1 MQYSVESKSQ
11 LAKLLASENLIVE
24 HKKVQTASFDLKNR
38 VLSCPI
44 WKDMSGEM
52 YDLLLGHEVGHALET
67 PEEGWHDAVT
77 TGKSKF
83 SKNFKHFL
91 NVVEDARIEK
101 KIKRKFP
108 GIKSS
113 FIKAYGQLIDRD
125 FFGIKDKNLNALP
138 FIDRLNLY
146 TKGGYNLGIR
156 FDNAEETALLKAV
169 EACETWE
176 DVVEVTGAVFDYSKK
191 EQQEES
197 KLKQKATAGDSDGD
211 NEDYDYDDT
220 DGYGDSD
227 YEDSDDYEDDDGEES
242 DGESDNTKSEKQN
255 GNEESD
261 EDSIER
267 KVNRYKNTANS
278 FSNNEDD
285 DEEPRCETDE
295 NFRDN
300 ESLLL
305 DAKSKEYVYVTIPK
319 YYPENSITPYKRVHE
334 LMENYWLNSVYT
346 PDSDSV
352 RSVQDNLLKE
362 FKNRNDRYVSLL
374 AKEFEMRKA
383 ASKFSKQ
390 KVSETGDI
398 DISRIYKY
406 KVDDNI
412 FRKVMRVPK
421 GKSHG
426 LVLILDR
433 SGSMDD
439 NMANSIEQI
448 LILTMFCRKVNI
460 PFTVYGFG
468 NCTKSRS
475 LDNRDDRILPSFS
488 KNKNDLFLSD
498 VFMREYMNSRMGN
511 AEFNRCLRNMVSL
524 MTSYMPRFQRK
535 INRPPSETLSNTP
548 MIEAIIASRHI
559 TNEFRKVNNLD
570 IVNMVLIHDG
580 DADNISGYYDGT
592 KNEYGSHRT
601 NWFSEKTQSVVIR
614 DEQTKTEFLLK
625 NENNKDNDPMRVAIF
640 DWYKQTTGAKIIGF
654 FLIGAGHQARAA
666 IQRKYISG
674 NELVVKTDEYNPYE
688 NHNRWL
694 REKEEAREMLKVIKT
709 TKFLESRN
717 GGYNKFFL
725 IPGGTDLNIEEEE
738 LSVDGNVTASK
749 LRTAFIK
756 MNKKKQVSRVL
767 VNRFIGEIAM

>member
-113 FIKAYGQLIDRD
+113 FIKAYGQLLDRD
-125 FFGIKDKNLNALP
+125 FFGINDKNVNDLP

-146 TKGGYNLGIR
+146 TKGGYNLGIQ
-156 FDNAEETALLKAV
+156 FDGGDETALLEAV
-169 EACETWE
+169 EACESWE
-176 DVVEVTGAVFDYSKK
+176 DVVEVTGAIFDYSKK

-197 KLKQKATAGDSDGD
+197 KLKQRATAGDSDGD
-211 NEDYDYDDT
+211 NEDYDYDET

-227 YEDSDDYEDDDGEES
+227 YEDSDDYEDADGEES

-261 EDSIER
+261 EDSVER
-267 KVNRYKNTANS
+267 KVNRYKDTANS

-285 DEEPRCETDE
+285 EPRCETDE
-295 NFRDN
+295 NFREN

-305 DAKSKEYVYVTIPK
+305 DAKSKEYVYLNIPK
-319 YYPENSITPYKRVHE
+319 YNPENSITPYKRVHE
-334 LMENYWLNSVYT
+334 LMENYWMNSTYT

-362 FKNRNDRYVSLL
+362 FKNRNERYVSLL

-460 PFTVYGFG
+460 PFVVYGFG
-468 NCTKSRS
+468 NCTKGRS
-475 LDNRDDRILPSFS
+475 LDIQFDGGKMPASFS
-488 KNKNDLFLSD
+488 KNKNDLYLSD

-524 MTSYMPRFQRK
+524 MNSYMPRFQRK
-535 INRPPSETLSNTP
+535 INRPNSETLSNTP
-548 MIEAIIASRHI
+548 MIEAMIASRYI

-580 DADNISGYYDGT
+580 DADNISGYYEEGMTDFGNY
-592 KNEYGSHRT
+592 KT

-640 DWYKQTTGAKIIGF
+640 NWYKQVTGSKIIGF
-654 FLIGAGHQARAA
+654 FLIGAGHHARNA

-674 NELVVKTDEYNPYE
+674 NEVIVKTDEHNPYE

-709 TKFLESRN
+709 TKFLESKN
-717 GGYNKFFL
+717 SGYNKFFL
-725 IPGGTDLNIEEEE
+725 IPGGTDLNIEEDE

-756 MNKKKQVSRVL
+756 LNKKKQVSRVL